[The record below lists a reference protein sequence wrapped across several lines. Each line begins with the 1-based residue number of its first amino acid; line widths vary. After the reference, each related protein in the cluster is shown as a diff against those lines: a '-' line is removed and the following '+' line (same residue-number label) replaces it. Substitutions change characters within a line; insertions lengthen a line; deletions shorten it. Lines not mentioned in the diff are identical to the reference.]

1 MNASRIFWLF
11 VSLVAVAVVAM
22 WLTVASNRRTSNR
35 LDQLATER
43 QESVQ
48 RTRASIDS
56 MKAREKRI
64 LANQDTIKQLL
75 RDRR

>member
-1 MNASRIFWLF
+1 
-11 VSLVAVAVVAM
+11 M

-35 LDQLATER
+35 LDLLATER

-56 MKAREKRI
+56 MKARENRI